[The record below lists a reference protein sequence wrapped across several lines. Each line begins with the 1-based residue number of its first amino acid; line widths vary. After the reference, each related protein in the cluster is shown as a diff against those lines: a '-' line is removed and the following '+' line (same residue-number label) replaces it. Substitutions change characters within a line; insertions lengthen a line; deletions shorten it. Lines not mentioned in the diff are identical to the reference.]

1 MLPTVAPLR
10 HADQHRERR
19 IIGLRAYPWPTVC
32 FENALSSIKLSTGED
47 FSDRPRIRARAVR
60 RDSRERAGP
69 SSITLADFGELAY
82 LNSGKRNK
90 GLDGRGAP
98 GSDP

>member
-10 HADQHRERR
+10 HADQHQERR

-32 FENALSSIKLSTGED
+32 FDALPSIKLSAGED
-47 FSDRPRIRARAVR
+47 FSDRLRILARAVR

-69 SSITLADFGELAY
+69 SSITLADFGELVE
-82 LNSGKRNK
+82 R
-90 GLDGRGAP
+90 GLAVRGP
-98 GSDP
+98 SL